1 MSKSP
6 NIKVDSDSNLTKYI
20 DGEITDKNELE
31 AFKQA
36 LAKNSDLQART
47 NEMINIKENIHIRSI
62 FHFI

>member
-20 DGEITDKNELE
+20 DGEITDQDELE

-47 NEMINIKENIHIRSI
+47 I
-62 FHFI
+62 